1 MTISNFK
8 GKYRFLSNFWMAE
21 VEFEGLTYP
30 STEHAYQAAK
40 TQEPEIREAI
50 INLDTP
56 AKTKKAAKLL
66 TLPENWHTYKLG
78 VMETL
83 LREKFS
89 RHSDLKQKLLATCDE
104 DLVEGNTWH
113 DTSWGVCSCKVC
125 GNQGDNHLG
134 KLLMQIRSELNA
146 TG

>member
-1 MTISNFK
+1 MTISSFK

-40 TQEPEIREAI
+40 TNLPEIRKMI
-50 INLDTP
+50 RDLDTP
-56 AKTKKAAKLL
+56 SKTKTAAKFLE
-66 TLPENWHTYKLG
+66 LPENWHTDKLR
-78 VMETL
+78 VMEIL

-89 RHSDLKQKLLATCDE
+89 RHSDLKQKLLDTGDE
-104 DLVEGNTWH
+104 DLAEGNTWH
-113 DTSWGVCSCKVC
+113 DNTWGICSCKDC

-134 KLLMQIRSELNA
+134 KLLMQIRSELQP

>member
-50 INLDTP
+50 RNLDTP

-89 RHSDLKQKLLATCDE
+89 RHSDLKQKLLATGDE
-104 DLVEGNTWH
+104 DLVEGNT
-113 DTSWGVCSCKVC
+113 
-125 GNQGDNHLG
+125 
-134 KLLMQIRSELNA
+134 
-146 TG
+146 